1 MNNKPTWVPVLK
13 ALNITHWLT
22 RSSLW
27 THRTLK
33 VHPLSFPE
41 FPLKRTRALLLLL
54 SSHRHHRFL
63 MVYDAFLEKPLIPYS
78 SWHSS
83 CKLYWNCS
91 YHAEEN
97 AFYVIYFCFER
108 YNRLRRFC
116 TVFVKGCTFPR
127 VDFQRNHITHII
139 VIISSFSMLE
149 RAFDRN
155 ELTPG
160 PVTSIC
166 SFMNWTIRGCSSLTL

>member
-1 MNNKPTWVPVLK
+1 
-13 ALNITHWLT
+13 
-22 RSSLW
+22 
-27 THRTLK
+27 
-33 VHPLSFPE
+33 
-41 FPLKRTRALLLLL
+41 
-54 SSHRHHRFL
+54 

-166 SFMNWTIRGCSSLTL
+166 SFMNWTIRGCSSLTLQPANVVNALFVCLCVHSATLFIINTNP